1 MRSGSGQGGTSG
13 VRRGH
18 HVTFAVDEF
27 PTRTVR
33 RHYSSV
39 NSVTDFSLRGP
50 PSARCGRRQTTPPPS
65 PEEPGARSLA
75 AISRRSLDFDAPP
88 GRGRSG
94 KENTLTLGPDGTL
107 SKADAKRL
115 QILLS
120 GKRPQQRK
128 HGGVQK
134 KRKKAKR
141 QFKAAHGCPACAGR
155 HRAHTCGRG
164 R

>member
-1 MRSGSGQGGTSG
+1 MSRIYNPYRAG
-13 VRRGH
+13 RG
-18 HVTFAVDEF
+18 
-27 PTRTVR
+27 
-33 RHYSSV
+33 
-39 NSVTDFSLRGP
+39 
-50 PSARCGRRQTTPPPS
+50 
-65 PEEPGARSLA
+65 
-75 AISRRSLDFDAPP
+75 APP
-88 GRGRSG
+88 GRSG

-128 HGGVQK
+128 HGGV
-134 KRKKAKR
+134 RKKPKKR